1 MIETFAKN
9 GIYGF
14 RSENFKIEFV
24 EPRIQGFDDYAYLKD
39 EDGIMYYY
47 YGVDGYIMGSKKN
60 WKKVFAAGAYDF
72 PGILGF
78 KSMLEAFYLD
88 KIGMG
93 KYQKDSNEDCP
104 DRVWYTYSLD
114 SGTFVE
120 DFYSITHEIII
131 DDGEEVKNSY
141 SLTIGKAL
149 DYAGSEINGI
159 TFRHLNAED
168 IEKIYECV
176 CEFVE
181 YSLKI
186 HNDDNIEHFKK
197 VFSSWVAVDGKLY
210 EMEEDM
216 KSISTIYT
224 VGSIMDD
231 AVVLVGDIN
240 SKDYYS
246 KKFNNFVIEK
256 IEDDGIIINQG
267 YEEARNGDIRRLEAP
282 EKIKFSELIY
292 LFEDMP
298 KERLTYNEEEIQKDF
313 ISLMSDFEKNEFV
326 GEDVEFLFEK
336 YKSAIMDRTWMCR
349 DEHNLP
355 KRVKETGYHE
365 NVYASIRVIIENIK
379 NELSAE

>member
-141 SLTIGKAL
+141 SMTIGKAL

-159 TFRHLNAED
+159 TFRHLDAND
-168 IEKIYECV
+168 LEKIYECV

-181 YSLKI
+181 YSLEV
-186 HNDDNIEHFKK
+186 HNKRTKEYILDGLR
-197 VFSSWVAVDGKLY
+197 SWQCIDGKIY
-210 EMEEDM
+210 EMNEDG
-216 KSISTIYT
+216 KSIESIYP
-224 VGSIMDD
+224 VGTLMDD
-231 AVVLVGDIN
+231 ATVLIGDIN
-240 SKDYYS
+240 SKDYRS
-246 KKFNNFVIEK
+246 STFNNFIIEK
-256 IEDDGIIINQG
+256 VENDGIIISGG
-267 YEEARNGDIRRLEAP
+267 YEENLRGEYRHLEQP
-282 EKIKFSELIY
+282 EKILFSTLIRM
-292 LFEDMP
+292 FEDMP
-298 KERLTYNEEEIQKDF
+298 KERLAYNEEDIQTDF
-313 ISLMSDFEKNEFV
+313 ISLISDFEKNEFK

-336 YKSAIMDRTWMCR
+336 YKSAIMNRTWMCR

-355 KRVKETGYHE
+355 KRVKNTGYHE
-365 NVYASIRVIIENIK
+365 NVYASIRVIVENIK
-379 NELSAE
+379 NKLSAE